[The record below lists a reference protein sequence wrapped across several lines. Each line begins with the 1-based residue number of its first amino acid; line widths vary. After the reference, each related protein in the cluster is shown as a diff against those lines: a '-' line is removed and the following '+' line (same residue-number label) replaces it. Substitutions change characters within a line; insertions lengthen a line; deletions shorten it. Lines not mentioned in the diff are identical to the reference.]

1 MKFFEKYRMLSKD
14 VRAKRKAYYE
24 AEEKVSVRYPLIE
37 LNAGSLTPM
46 PVACI
51 SEYERVI
58 GNGFNEDTPFCTRC
72 ENFKVNEICNH
83 RKCDSFANNQD
94 FVIARESYI
103 AARNR
108 RSEFVKQTLRGL
120 VK

>member
-1 MKFFEKYRMLSKD
+1 MGFFKKYREVSQN
-14 VRAKRKAYYE
+14 VRAKRKAYYK
-24 AEEKVSVRYPLIE
+24 AEEKISVRYPLIK

-51 SEYERVI
+51 SEFQRVV
-58 GNGFNEDTPFCTRC
+58 GDGFNEDTPFCTRC
-72 ENFKVNEICNH
+72 ENFKLHEICDH

-94 FVIARESYI
+94 FVIARESYV
-103 AARNR
+103 AARNAR
-108 RSEFVKQTLRGL
+108 REFVKESLRGL